1 MFGFILLL
9 YNYIGFLSIIFV
21 QYTLYLS
28 IGFIHSGELDMDDK
42 LVAGRRIRE
51 IRTKRG
57 LSLRA
62 LADLAG
68 LSTNAISLIE
78 RGDNSPTVSS
88 LHSLST
94 ALAVPITAFFERRN
108 ESGRVIH
115 LKHDQRPTS
124 ETAGVRME
132 NLGCGLPHQQIE
144 PFLMSIEPGGSSTS
158 SEITHPGE
166 EFVYVMSGTLVCTIS
181 GQTYN
186 LEEGDSLLF
195 LATQP
200 HFYQNR
206 TSVTAQILIIFQ
218 PMVGQVMA
226 HQHYLE

>member
-1 MFGFILLL
+1 M
-9 YNYIGFLSIIFV
+9 N
-21 QYTLYLS
+21 
-28 IGFIHSGELDMDDK
+28 EK
-42 LVAGRRIRE
+42 LVVGRRIRE

-62 LADLAG
+62 LEDLAG

-88 LHSLST
+88 LHSLAS
-94 ALAVPITAFFERRN
+94 ALAVPITAFFEQHDDG
-108 ESGRVIH
+108 GRVIH
-115 LKHDQRPTS
+115 LKHDHRPTS

-144 PFLMSIEPGGSSTS
+144 PFLMTIEPGGSSTS

-166 EFVYVMSGTLVCTIS
+166 EFVYVQSGALVCTIN
-181 GQTYN
+181 GQEYN

-200 HFYQNR
+200 HFYRNQ
-206 TSVTAQILIIFQ
+206 TSVEAQILIIFQ
-218 PMVGQVMA
+218 PMVGHVMA
-226 HQHYLE
+226 HQHYLD